1 MSVRR
6 RGSQSRRH
14 PARRVAGL
22 AGQPLDEEDLDPFE
36 RLVEHAI
43 DGLAPQVR
51 RLLEQVAIVIANEP
65 SAAQRRENGLG
76 PRDTLY
82 GLYEGVPRIAWGAD
96 EAPFPNKITLFR
108 IPLEADYPDPEE
120 LAEEVRR
127 TLRHELAHHL
137 GYDEGRLHELGLD

>member
-1 MSVRR
+1 MPVRR

-14 PARRVAGL
+14 PERRAGGPPMGDG
-22 AGQPLDEEDLDPFE
+22 AAALDPFE

-43 DGLAPQVR
+43 DGLDPRVQG
-51 RLLEQVAIVIANEP
+51 LLDQVAIVVANEP
-65 SAAQRRENGLG
+65 SPTQRRENGLG
-76 PRDTLY
+76 PEDTLY

-96 EAPFPNKITLFR
+96 QVPFPNKITLFR

-137 GYDEGRLHELGLD
+137 GYDEAELRELDLE

>member
-1 MSVRR
+1 MPVRR

-14 PARRVAGL
+14 PGRRAVGPVAVGP
-22 AGQPLDEEDLDPFE
+22 ADGLDPFE

-43 DGLAPQVR
+43 DGLDPRVR
-51 RLLEQVAIVIANEP
+51 QLLEQVAIVIANEP
-65 SAAQRRENGLG
+65 SPAQRRENGLG
-76 PRDTLY
+76 PEDTLY

-96 EAPFPNKITLFR
+96 QVPFPNKITLFR
-108 IPLEADYPDPEE
+108 IPLEANHPDPEE

-137 GYDEGRLHELGLD
+137 GYDEARLHELDLD